1 MMVIVCRLA
10 QLARVDGFRKLGKG
24 KHRIVFTVLAEKRS
38 VVAEIHIFQMISDKT
53 AETALGALSELL
65 QNLIVGFFLH
75 FAIVVQK
82 R

>member
-1 MMVIVCRLA
+1 
-10 QLARVDGFRKLGKG
+10 
-24 KHRIVFTVLAEKRS
+24 
-38 VVAEIHIFQMISDKT
+38 MISDKT

-65 QNLIVGFFLH
+65 QNFIVGFFLH